1 MKIPFVDLKSQYLSI
16 KNDIDSSLSKNLE
29 DASFIGGSSVE
40 AFEKKF
46 SKMHD
51 SKYCISVGNG
61 TDSLF
66 IIMKM
71 LKIGKGDEV
80 ITVSNSWI
88 STSETIS
95 LTGAKPVFV
104 DIHPEYYT
112 IDVNILESKIN
123 ANTKL
128 IIPVHL
134 YGQPCDMLS
143 IKRISKKYNIPF
155 IEDCAQSHFASYNN
169 QLVGTFGIASSFSF
183 YPGKN
188 LGAYGD
194 AGCILTQNLDLA
206 NSFRMFARHGALVK
220 HNHLIEGINSRMDSM
235 QASILNVKLKHIS
248 SWTERRIKNAHLYD
262 KLLEN
267 VGDVIIPKKM
277 KNVKHV
283 YHLYVI
289 RTKKRNQLKDFLH
302 KKEIQT
308 AIHYPTALP
317 NLEAYSYLGYNRDDF
332 PVSSAYENEI
342 ISLPMYAELDINKI
356 EYVVKMITKFFKN

>member
-16 KNDIDSSLSKNLE
+16 KKEIDNSFLKNLE
-29 DASFIGGSSVE
+29 DAEFIGGKNVDN
-40 AFEKKF
+40 FEKSF
-46 SKMHD
+46 SDLNK
-51 SKYCISVGNG
+51 SKYCISVANG

-80 ITVSNSWI
+80 ITVANSWI

-104 DIHPEYYT
+104 DIDPDFYT
-112 IDVNILESKIN
+112 IDVNQIESKITSR
-123 ANTKL
+123 TKL

-134 YGQPCDMLS
+134 YGQPCDMDG
-143 IKRISKKYNIPF
+143 IDRISKKNNIPY
-155 IEDCAQSHFASYNN
+155 IEDCAQSHLASYKDK
-169 QLVGTFGIASSFSF
+169 LVGTFGIASSFSF

-206 NSFRMFARHGALVK
+206 NLFRMFARHGALIK
-220 HNHLIEGINSRMDSM
+220 HNHKIEGINSRMDSI
-235 QASILNVKLKHIS
+235 QASVLNIKLKYIS
-248 SWTERRIKNAHLYD
+248 EWTEARIKNAKIYD
-262 KLLEN
+262 NLLLN
-267 VGDVIIPKKM
+267 IGDIITPKKM
-277 KNVKHV
+277 ANCKHV

-289 RTKKRNQLKDFLH
+289 RTKKRNELKEFLS
-302 KKEIQT
+302 KNEIQT

-317 NLEAYSYLGYNRDDF
+317 NLEAYSYLNYKKSDF
-332 PVSSAYENEI
+332 PVSTAFQDEI
-342 ISLPMYAELDINKI
+342 LSLPMYPELNLHKI
-356 EYVVKMITKFFKN
+356 EYVVESIKNFFR